1 MMNPFIAGSHLN
13 SSSTNPNIS
22 HSNLESI
29 KSQNQKLLFWHKIS
43 NKVKFKNNYKM
54 KPDDNN
60 ISIIPVNCLP
70 EIKPG
75 DNLVDK
81 ISEAISKEKIQL
93 RSGDILAIAQK
104 IISKAENRLV
114 RVDSVTPTSF
124 AISVG
129 KELDKDPKIIEI
141 ILGETK
147 RIVKMEKGKFGKG
160 RFIVETRHGIVCANA
175 GVDASNVSGGD
186 EVTLLPNDPDA
197 SAKTIVEAFKNRF
210 GIDIAVIITDTV
222 GRPWRM
228 GLTEIAI
235 GCWGMKPL
243 IDYRGQKDSK
253 GYELNATIVAIA
265 DEIAGAAGL
274 VMKKTGTTP
283 VAIIRGLRYE
293 HGGLGAKELIRK
305 PEEDLFR

>member
-1 MMNPFIAGSHLN
+1 MKSGNN
-13 SSSTNPNIS
+13 S
-22 HSNLESI
+22 
-29 KSQNQKLLFWHKIS
+29 
-43 NKVKFKNNYKM
+43 
-54 KPDDNN
+54 
-60 ISIIPVNCLP
+60 ISIIPVERLP

-81 ISEAISKEKIQL
+81 IYTAITRVKIQL
-93 RSGDILAIAQK
+93 GNGDILAIAQK

-114 RVDSVTPTSF
+114 EINNTTPTPF

-129 KELDKDPKIIEI
+129 KELDKDPRIIEI

-147 RIVKMEKGKFGKG
+147 RIVKMEKGKFKKG
-160 RFIVETRHGIVCANA
+160 RLIVETRHGIVCANA

-186 EVTLLPNDPDA
+186 QVTILPEDPDA
-197 SAKTIVEAFKNRF
+197 SAKRSVPGFKDRF
-210 GIDIAVIITDTV
+210 GIDLAVIITDTV

-235 GCWGMKPL
+235 GCWGINPL
-243 IDYRGQKDSK
+243 KDLRGQKDTK
-253 GYELNATIVAIA
+253 GYELNATVVAIA

-274 VMKKTGTTP
+274 VMNKTGATP
-283 VAIIRGLRYE
+283 VVIVRGLEYE
-293 HGGLGAKELIRK
+293 RGGLGAKELIRD

>member
-1 MMNPFIAGSHLN
+1 MKIE
-13 SSSTNPNIS
+13 TNG
-22 HSNLESI
+22 
-29 KSQNQKLLFWHKIS
+29 
-43 NKVKFKNNYKM
+43 
-54 KPDDNN
+54 
-60 ISIIPVNCLP
+60 ISIIPINSLP

-75 DNLVDK
+75 DNLVQI
-81 ISEAISKEKIQL
+81 ISTAITKEKIQL
-93 RSGDILAIAQK
+93 RNGDILTIAQK
-104 IISKAENRLV
+104 IISKAEDRIVSINET
-114 RVDSVTPTSF
+114 TPSPY
-124 AISVG
+124 AVKLG
-129 KELDKDPKIIEI
+129 NELNKDPRLIEI

-147 RIVKMEKGKFGKG
+147 RIVRMDLGESHKG
-160 RFIVETRHGIVCANA
+160 RLIVETLHGIVCANA

-186 EVTLLPNDPDA
+186 KVTLLPKDPDA
-197 SAKTIVEAFKNRF
+197 SAKSTVETFKNRF

-243 IDYRGQKDSK
+243 KDYRGQKDSK

-274 VMKKTGTTP
+274 VMKKTGATP
-283 VAIIRGLRYE
+283 VVIVRGLKYD
-293 HGGLGAKELIRK
+293 HGGLGAKELIRN

>member
-1 MMNPFIAGSHLN
+1 M
-13 SSSTNPNIS
+13 
-22 HSNLESI
+22 
-29 KSQNQKLLFWHKIS
+29 KS
-43 NKVKFKNNYKM
+43 
-54 KPDDNN
+54 DDNC
-60 ISIIPVNCLP
+60 ISIIPIKCLP

-75 DNLVDK
+75 DNLVGK
-81 ISEAISKEKIQL
+81 ISRAITKEKVQL
-93 RSGDILAIAQK
+93 RNGDILAIAQK

-114 RVDSVTPTSF
+114 KVDNITPTSF

-147 RIVKMEKGKFGKG
+147 RIVKMEKGKFEKGKL
-160 RFIVETRHGIVCANA
+160 IVETRHGIVCANA

-186 EVTLLPNDPDA
+186 KVTLLPKDPDA
-197 SAKTIVEAFKNRF
+197 SAKSIVETFKNRF

-235 GCWGMKPL
+235 GCWGIKPL
-243 IDYRGQKDSK
+243 KDYRGQKDSK

-274 VMKKTGTTP
+274 VMKKVGATP
-283 VAIIRGLRYE
+283 VVIVRGLEYD

>member
-1 MMNPFIAGSHLN
+1 M
-13 SSSTNPNIS
+13 
-22 HSNLESI
+22 
-29 KSQNQKLLFWHKIS
+29 KS
-43 NKVKFKNNYKM
+43 
-54 KPDDNN
+54 DDNS
-60 ISIIPVNCLP
+60 ISIIPVKCLP
-70 EIKPG
+70 EIQPG

-81 ISEAISKEKIQL
+81 ISSAITKEKIQL

-114 RVDSVTPTSF
+114 RVKSVTPTPF
-124 AISVG
+124 ATNVG
-129 KELDKDPKIIEI
+129 KELGKDPKIIEI

-147 RIVKMEKGKFGKG
+147 RIIKMEKGKFEKG
-160 RFIVETRHGIVCANA
+160 RLIVETRHGIVCANA

-186 EVTLLPNDPDA
+186 QVTLLPRDPDA
-197 SAKTIVEAFKNRF
+197 SAKSIVETFKNRF

-243 IDYRGQKDSK
+243 KDYRGQKDTK

-274 VMKKTGTTP
+274 VMKKTGATP
-283 VAIIRGLRYE
+283 VVIVRGLKYE
-293 HGGLGAKELIRK
+293 RGGLGAKELIRK

>member
-1 MMNPFIAGSHLN
+1 M
-13 SSSTNPNIS
+13 
-22 HSNLESI
+22 
-29 KSQNQKLLFWHKIS
+29 KS
-43 NKVKFKNNYKM
+43 
-54 KPDDNN
+54 DDNS
-60 ISIIPVNCLP
+60 ISIIPVKCLP

-75 DNLVDK
+75 DNLVDN
-81 ISEAISKEKIQL
+81 IYNAITRENIQL
-93 RSGDILAIAQK
+93 HNGDILAIAQK

-114 RVDSVTPTSF
+114 ELNNITPTPF

-141 ILGETK
+141 ILGETN
-147 RIVKMEKGKFGKG
+147 RIVKMEKGKLKKG
-160 RFIVETRHGIVCANA
+160 RLIVETRHGIVCANA

-186 EVTLLPNDPDA
+186 QVTLLPKDPDA
-197 SAKTIVEAFKNRF
+197 SAKSIVETFKNRF

-243 IDYRGQKDSK
+243 KDYRGQKDTK

-274 VMKKTGTTP
+274 VMKKTGATP
-283 VAIIRGLRYE
+283 VVIVRGLKYE
-293 HGGLGAKELIRK
+293 RGGLGAKELIRK